1 MIRRQPS
8 TGTAVGRWAAS
19 SAVGVLCAVG
29 MLGVLGLLSVSQVQ
43 AQSVAALPSADSAL
57 PAGPKQKLN
66 PNEDAGPEAEAEGRA
81 FPERMARERQ
91 ALAAQKAAILQ
102 AEAAQQVLCWQKF
115 AVNAC
120 LTAARRARRQD
131 LEPLRQQELALNA
144 QERLW
149 RTEQREQRLQ
159 GKQSGL
165 ERTP

>member
-29 MLGVLGLLSVSQVQ
+29 MMGLLRVSQVQ
-43 AQSVAALPSADSAL
+43 AQSVAALPSAGSAM

-66 PNEDAGPEAEAEGRA
+66 PNAGAGPEAEAEAEARA

-102 AEAAQQVLCWQKF
+102 VEAAQQVLCWQKF

-120 LTAARRARRQD
+120 LIEARRARRQD